1 MNTEQTKKER
11 SPNALLLSI
20 KPRFADA
27 IFCGEKTFELRRVRP
42 RVEAG
47 SLVLVYVTTPR
58 CALEGAFE
66 VKAVHEDNPQHLWG
80 RIGAKCGVT
89 RGEFTDY
96 FSGVAVGYAIEIAR
110 SWTLDDRVSLNA
122 MRDCSIRPPQSYQYL
137 NGQQLARLL

>member
-1 MNTEQTKKER
+1 MNTVRTKKDR
-11 SPNALLLSI
+11 CPNALLLSI

-27 IFCGEKTFELRRVRP
+27 IFRGEKTFELRRVRP

-66 VKAVHEDNPQHLWG
+66 VKAVLEDSPQRLWG

-89 RGEFTDY
+89 KSEFTAY
-96 FSGVAVGYAIEIAR
+96 FSGADLGYAIEIAR
-110 SWTLDDRVSLNA
+110 SWTLDDQISLNA

-137 NGQQLARLL
+137 DGQQLAMLL